1 MKIELEKEEL
11 EKIIKEAFRHGQIN
25 REMMEAGLER
35 SEIEDYTFSVMRKQ
49 MLVQM
54 MRKDEESGLYGDEP
68 QSIH

>member
-1 MKIELEKEEL
+1 
-11 EKIIKEAFRHGQIN
+11 
-25 REMMEAGLER
+25 MMEAGLER